1 MTITLPSPGGPRR
14 SQLRSSNNRLVNSVS
29 QALSAKKS
37 SSSEDE
43 DSSITRMFL
52 EPPCSNTGEQGRREE
67 TSERDPGGGD
77 PDGTGGGVLASLG
90 RGLPS
95 TEGERSRLMPLLS
108 SIVGKQGVRERNP
121 KQEETWKRN
130 ARWFPAGNEGDI
142 YSLGGVTPLL

>member
-1 MTITLPSPGGPRR
+1 MKIAQS
-14 SQLRSSNNRLVNSVS
+14 
-29 QALSAKKS
+29 
-37 SSSEDE
+37 
-43 DSSITRMFL
+43 L
-52 EPPCSNTGEQGRREE
+52 ECSWSPPCSNTGEQGRREE
-67 TSERDPGGGD
+67 TSEGDPGGGD

-90 RGLPS
+90 RGLPP

-130 ARWFPAGNEGDI
+130 VRWFPARNEGDI